1 MDQGGQSGQGTGFS
15 SFSSA
20 KVSSA
25 SVKGSFE
32 SAVFSSSMGCAEW
45 AIVRALRMAR
55 AGTLLLIFA
64 LASEAHAADGLTIEV
79 DARGDCPGETWFR
92 ERLGQRGVRGSVRA
106 SLGAETEGYAGEVEA
121 RTAAGVS
128 VKRRLTGV
136 ACATVAEGLLVVAEV
151 HLAGLSP
158 ASPPPSLPT
167 PAPLDFPAVSSQPAP
182 PAPPFVRFAVGVLGT
197 ADTVVTGAPAF
208 GGGITAWASLGSH
221 RMRGL
226 ALSVIYS
233 RADVIEVVPVTH
245 WHVRARADLIP
256 FDVALGSSTT
266 LGLALFVSGGALHV
280 NAQVDRS
287 TPGARSLW
295 LTGAGLRLRQALGPV
310 FMEAGV
316 DATVAMTRRSF
327 EVIGIDAPLFSLPLA
342 GVATTLSV
350 GLPMPR

>member
-1 MDQGGQSGQGTGFS
+1 
-15 SFSSA
+15 
-20 KVSSA
+20 
-25 SVKGSFE
+25 
-32 SAVFSSSMGCAEW
+32 
-45 AIVRALRMAR
+45 
-55 AGTLLLIFA
+55 
-64 LASEAHAADGLTIEV
+64 
-79 DARGDCPGETWFR
+79 
-92 ERLGQRGVRGSVRA
+92 
-106 SLGAETEGYAGEVEA
+106 
-121 RTAAGVS
+121 
-128 VKRRLTGV
+128 
-136 ACATVAEGLLVVAEV
+136 
-151 HLAGLSP
+151 
-158 ASPPPSLPT
+158 
-167 PAPLDFPAVSSQPAP
+167 
-182 PAPPFVRFAVGVLGT
+182 
-197 ADTVVTGAPAF
+197 
-208 GGGITAWASLGSH
+208 
-221 RMRGL
+221 MRGL

-327 EVIGIDAPLFSLPLA
+327 EVNGIDAPLFSLPLA

-350 GLPMPR
+350 GLPMPQ